1 MSQHC
6 KNNKLKKSFFTDT
19 SDDVMLEV
27 RDHIE
32 KVVETLVGDNL
43 DESSVIRLANHP
55 SCKFYATLRTFA
67 FLFKNL
73 IVIAK
78 IDVNYLIHFV
88 LRYVRTYL

>member
-6 KNNKLKKSFFTDT
+6 KNNKLKNPFLTDT

>member
-6 KNNKLKKSFFTDT
+6 KNNKLTIFSFFTDT

-55 SCKFYATLRTFA
+55 SCKYFF
-67 FLFKNL
+67 FLKL
-73 IVIAK
+73 SVSTA
-78 IDVNYLIHFV
+78 YMLA
-88 LRYVRTYL
+88 

>member
-1 MSQHC
+1 
-6 KNNKLKKSFFTDT
+6 
-19 SDDVMLEV
+19 MLEV

-78 IDVNYLIHFV
+78 IDVLYYLIHFV
-88 LRYVRTYL
+88 LRYVRT

>member
-1 MSQHC
+1 
-6 KNNKLKKSFFTDT
+6 
-19 SDDVMLEV
+19 MLEV

-73 IVIAK
+73 IVNAK
-78 IDVNYLIHFV
+78 IDVKYLILLV
-88 LRYVRTYL
+88 LMYLFLNFL

>member
-1 MSQHC
+1 
-6 KNNKLKKSFFTDT
+6 
-19 SDDVMLEV
+19 MLEV

-78 IDVNYLIHFV
+78 IDVKYLLLFV
-88 LRYVRTYL
+88 LMYLFLNFL

>member
-6 KNNKLKKSFFTDT
+6 KNNKLKNPFFTDT